1 MVGMKMTSRI
11 LSSLVVRDYYR
22 MALDECFDA
31 VHTGH
36 FLHFGGEGLRTA
48 VTFDRGEPFHFE
60 CLHLSD
66 LFGIAPP
73 FVDRRQFPLVPQ
85 DQREYEQHDRQY
97 AGQPAQRLFA
107 ADLQG
112 AFRTTRYAIAA
123 QRAVDVPDGFQLLQ
137 IDVIGTF
144 FRTGAAAVAALRVA
158 DDAQQREYFATQ
170 VDHFVQVAD
179 QAGCAQRP
187 YPCRRKP
194 GPSEQPEQQEE
205 PHERDREFEN
215 IAQRSERA
223 DVFAP
228 EHFDEETAEEQ
239 QHDRDAGHP
248 GRDFTLETG
257 RHCVVRVEIL
267 AEQLARRDRHVE
279 YHEQQSVFDDPQSPI
294 GDAARFQVE
303 VHFQLAAAFAEVFPD
318 CPQRTQITA
327 EQLAEQDDA
336 HGQYDSH
343 HDLRHR
349 HAACQRIVM
358 QVTADSLQASE
369 RAVGFRIGALFSEKD
384 PIENKCHD
392 RQQRAALQR
401 KFQPVAFF

>member
-11 LSSLVVRDYYR
+11 LSSLVRDYYR

-85 DQREYEQHDRQY
+85 DQREYEQYDRQY

-327 EQLAEQDDA
+327 E
-336 HGQYDSH
+336 
-343 HDLRHR
+343 
-349 HAACQRIVM
+349 
-358 QVTADSLQASE
+358 
-369 RAVGFRIGALFSEKD
+369 
-384 PIENKCHD
+384 
-392 RQQRAALQR
+392 
-401 KFQPVAFF
+401 